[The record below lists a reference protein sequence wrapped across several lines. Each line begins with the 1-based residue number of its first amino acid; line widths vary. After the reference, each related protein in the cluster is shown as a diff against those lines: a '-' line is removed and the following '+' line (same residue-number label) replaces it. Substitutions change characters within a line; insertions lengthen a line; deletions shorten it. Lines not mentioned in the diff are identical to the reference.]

1 MGTLEP
7 SPRCWE
13 AEPDCRWAVVSR
25 GAPPQACCRTIASRR
40 LSRSRILHR
49 IVFLLVLLIGAVG
62 VFASAQPTSPA
73 ERALLTR
80 AQAFAARSQF
90 DLAVQ
95 AWKQVLA
102 SDPANQQALMGI
114 ARAEMQLGRRQEAEA
129 YLDRL
134 RHLGGDAKIVQQIA
148 SMPPAQTPGQRLEAA
163 RRLAQQGRY
172 ADAMAIYRS
181 LYGKTPPDGDIALD
195 YYDTEAAIPTD
206 RSRAVAGL
214 RGLTQRFPG
223 DPRYAITLGRALT
236 YDSVTRPEGIAILQ
250 RYSDVAAA
258 RSALTQAE
266 IWQKVAA
273 AAATK
278 PGSAANVAL
287 AAAYRA
293 LHRGDLSEARKRFQR
308 LLAMSP
314 SDPRALSGMG
324 YVQMRQG
331 DFAAAE
337 HWFERART
345 RGAAGLDGEITLAR
359 FWQRMNKGSAELN
372 SGKTSS
378 ALEDLRAA
386 VAIQP
391 TNPDALE
398 ALAGA
403 LRQAGENRRAGTVFA
418 SLVQRAPGRL
428 AAWRGLFLAQSADG
442 DAQAALAT
450 LDRMPLSQRSRMEVD
465 PESLRA
471 LAADDLAAG
480 RKDGYRDVVDRAL
493 GLCAPQRVKEMPVGI
508 HSQCADLLQNLHQD
522 GAAVAVL
529 QQMIVATPNDAQAWL
544 SLISLQHQLLRDD
557 AALTTA
563 GSLPQPVLAQLS
575 RDPKFLSLMG
585 SIDLS
590 RQQWK
595 LARGWLQRAIAA
607 SVVPSPALE
616 LQLADVDLALGRTAD
631 AETIDRKTIAASPDD
646 DSAWR
651 SLLEALHQA
660 GQDQEAWREL
670 AAMPDPVRRRLESD
684 PEFLRAKAS
693 IQAATGHMR
702 EAEETSER
710 MAGVYASQGV
720 EEPVGPLLQSG
731 WIYLNVGDRRQL
743 DGVMARVVHRT
754 QFSAEQ
760 RLELDHLLAV
770 WSLRR
775 ASALAKAGS
784 LHSAIALLEADMRV
798 SPGEPGVQESLAG
811 LYLQVG
817 EAGRALAMFQSLN
830 PNSASPAQFQ
840 VAIGAAM
847 AAGDKKQAS
856 LWLQSALRRFP
867 NQAKVLKVAGDY
879 QQSVG
884 RSGQADRYYRRA
896 LMAIE
901 TPTPVQASG
910 SAAGSPQAADG
921 PAALAGAKDGEA
933 SALKPQPADL
943 PVGPMSDLRP
953 LLQLLEKDEALNA
966 QVTETLASASPARQS
981 GGNSAASS
989 LPPET
994 LGDQIRQQLEAI
1006 QSQFSPWIGA
1016 TADGDYRSGQPG
1028 YSQLFAYSAESEES
1042 ATLGTLA
1049 RLTLI
1054 AGPIRLDSGTARGA
1068 TTMRLGTLPANATPT
1083 PQLASG
1089 VAGELQLRADA
1100 FAAYFGTTPRG
1111 FPVVNW
1117 TGGVFLQP
1125 ASGHFT
1131 LILSRRSIQDSEL
1144 SYAGLRDEGSLGS
1157 VRQGSIWGGVIA
1169 NSGEL
1174 QIASSGARSGWYLQG
1189 GFQYITGH
1197 HVPINRRADGDLGA
1211 YWTAWSRAAT
1221 GNLTVGMN
1229 FFGMHY
1235 AQNQYDF
1242 TYGQGG
1248 YFSPQAFAIAG
1259 VPVNL
1264 TGRSRRHWHYKA
1276 SGSLGV
1282 QGYYQATTPY
1292 FPLDPALQ
1300 ISQGN
1305 LYYPAS
1311 TTIGANYNF
1320 DGELSY
1326 AAHHHWFLGTYAD
1339 FNNTREYAESKA
1351 GFFLRYVFAAQD
1363 ATSQAAPTG
1372 LFPITGYRPLRV
1384 P

>member
-13 AEPDCRWAVVSR
+13 AEPDCWWAVFSR
-25 GAPPQACCRTIASRR
+25 GAPPQTGCGRTASGR
-40 LSRSRILHR
+40 LSRGQVLHR
-49 IVFLLVLLIGAVG
+49 TIFLFLFLVGVAG
-62 VFASAQPTSPA
+62 VFAAAQSTSPA
-73 ERALLTR
+73 ETALLAR
-80 AQAFAARSQF
+80 AQAFATHSRF

-102 SDPANQQALMGI
+102 SDPENRQALAGI
-114 ARAEMQLGRRQEAEA
+114 ARAEMLLGRRQEAQA

-134 RHLGGDAKIVQQIA
+134 RHLGGNAKIVQQIE
-148 SMPPAQTPGQRLEAA
+148 SLPPAQTPGQRLEAA
-163 RRLAQQGRY
+163 RRLAEEGHY
-172 ADAMAIYRS
+172 ADAMAIYHS
-181 LYGKTPPDGDIALD
+181 LYGETPPDGDLALA
-195 YYDTEAAIPTD
+195 YYDTEAAIPD
-206 RSRAVAGL
+206 ERSRAVAGL
-214 RGLTQRFPG
+214 RSLAQRFPA

-236 YDSVTRPEGIAILQ
+236 YAAATRPEGVAILQ
-250 RYSDVAAA
+250 KYSDAAAA
-258 RSALTQAE
+258 RSALTQAQA
-266 IWQKVAA
+266 WQKMA

-278 PGSAANVAL
+278 PRSTANAAL

-293 LHRGDLSEARKRFQR
+293 LHRGELSEARERFQMF
-308 LLAMSP
+308 LAKSP

-324 YVQMRQG
+324 YVQMKQG

-337 HWFERART
+337 HWFERARAA
-345 RGAAGLDGEITLAR
+345 GAAGLDGEITLAR

-372 SGKTSS
+372 SGKTGA

-391 TNPDALE
+391 ANPDALE

-403 LRQAGENRRAGTVFA
+403 LRQAGENRGAANVLAG
-418 SLVQRAPGRL
+418 LVRQAPGRG
-428 AAWRGLFLAQSADG
+428 AAWRGLFLSQSAAG

-450 LDRMPLSQRSRMEVD
+450 LDRMAAPQRSRLEGD
-465 PESLRA
+465 PECLRA
-471 LAADDLAAG
+471 LAADELAAG
-480 RKDGYRDVVDRAL
+480 RKDGYQQVVNRAL
-493 GLCAPQRVKEMPVGI
+493 GLCSPRRVEDMPVGAR
-508 HSQCADLLQNLHQD
+508 SQCADLLEDLHQD
-522 GAAVAVL
+522 GAAAAVL
-529 QQMIVATPNDAQAWL
+529 QEMIAATPNNAPAWL
-544 SLISLQHQLLRDD
+544 TLISLQHQLLRDD
-557 AALTTA
+557 AALATA
-563 GSLPQPVLAQLS
+563 ASLPQPVLAQLS
-575 RDPKFLSLMG
+575 RDPRFLSLMG
-585 SIDLS
+585 SIDAS
-590 RQQWK
+590 RRQWT
-595 LARGWLQRAIAA
+595 LARGWFQRAIAA
-607 SVVPSPALE
+607 STDPAPSLE

-631 AETIDRKTIAASPDD
+631 AESIDRKAIAQHSIDS
-646 DSAWR
+646 SAWLG
-651 SLLEALHQA
+651 LLKTLHQA
-660 GQDQEAWREL
+660 GQDQEALREL
-670 AAMPDPVRRRLESD
+670 ASMPEPVRARLEPD
-684 PEFLRAKAS
+684 PEFLRAKAA
-693 IQAATGHMR
+693 IQAATGHTE
-702 EAEETSER
+702 EAVSTSER
-710 MAGVYASQGV
+710 LAAVYTSQGV
-720 EEPVGPLLQSG
+720 AEPAGALLQSG
-731 WIYLNVGDRRQL
+731 WIYLNAGASPQL
-743 DGVMARVVHRT
+743 DGVMGQVIQRPQVG
-754 QFSAEQ
+754 AEQ

-811 LYLQVG
+811 LYLQAG

-830 PNSASPAQFQ
+830 PNSAGPSQFQ

-847 AAGDKKQAS
+847 AAGNKKQAS
-856 LWLQSALRRFP
+856 VWLRSALRRFP

-879 QQSVG
+879 EQSLG
-884 RSGQADRYYRRA
+884 RSGQAERYYRRA

-901 TPTPVQASG
+901 TPAPVQA
-910 SAAGSPQAADG
+910 
-921 PAALAGAKDGEA
+921 AALAGVKDGET
-933 SALKPQPADL
+933 SVPQPQPAD
-943 PVGPMSDLRP
+943 PTVGPMSGVQP

-966 QVTETLASASPARQS
+966 QAAESLASARPAKPS
-981 GGNSAASS
+981 GGRS
-989 LPPET
+989 ET
-994 LGDQIRQQLEAI
+994 LSQLPENLNEQIRRQLKAI

-1016 TADGDYRSGQPG
+1016 TADGDDRSGQPG

-1100 FAAYFGTTPRG
+1100 FAASFGTTPRG
-1111 FPVVNW
+1111 FPVGNW
-1117 TGGVFLQP
+1117 TGGVLLQP
-1125 ASGHFT
+1125 ASAHIT
-1131 LILSRRSIQDSEL
+1131 VTLSRRSIQDSEL

-1189 GFQYITGH
+1189 GFQYITGR
-1197 HVPINRRADGDLGA
+1197 HVPINRRADGDVGA
-1211 YWTAWSRAAT
+1211 YWTAWSRPT
-1221 GNLTVGMN
+1221 SGSLTIGMN

-1264 TGRSRRHWHYKA
+1264 TGRSRRHWRYKL

-1305 LYYPAS
+1305 PYYPAS

-1326 AAHHHWFLGTYAD
+1326 AAHHHWFLGTYAA

-1372 LFPITGYRPLRV
+1372 LFPATGYRPLRV